1 MQTTFARD
9 LAGGRSQKQKQKAKA
24 AMSIYSASVKTISRS
39 AGRSATAAAA
49 YRTGKEVIDERTG
62 VIFDYTRRSGVDH
75 VSMHL
80 PAGCVAMDTDTLWN
94 AAEFAEKR
102 KNSTVARELLFA
114 QPHELSRMERH
125 ALSASIADALVERYD
140 VGVEVAN
147 HLPDSEGDGRN
158 FHAHI
163 MFTTR
168 VINADGT
175 FGAKTRVLDDM
186 STGPDEILWIRK
198 MVEDKTNQALEAA
211 NIDARVDCRSLKD
224 QRQAALD
231 AGDQELANK
240 LDRLPTV
247 HEGPRVTQIR
257 RELAIKNRKPL
268 GSVSRIAANDSIFV
282 INKLR
287 AERYIITAKIIALEV
302 FEAAKALKEKSSKLL
317 SKARDHINKPEI
329 IDIKPRIRS
338 RDLEL
343 EEAFEKFGRKY
354 FDMPTVSTDN
364 KSATLKVNAQ
374 ETASKPAYVP
384 SWKRRSRPDDDP
396 SP

>member
-1 MQTTFARD
+1 MQTSFARD

-125 ALSASIADALVERYD
+125 ALSASIADALVERYG

-168 VINADGT
+168 VVNADGT

-317 SKARDHINKPEI
+317 SKARDHINKPEV

-338 RDLEL
+338 RDLEF

-364 KSATLKVNAQ
+364 KSATLKVNAP

>member
-125 ALSASIADALVERYD
+125 ALSASIADAMVERYG

-168 VINADGT
+168 VVNADGT

-317 SKARDHINKPEI
+317 SKARDHINKPEV

-338 RDLEL
+338 RDLEF

-364 KSATLKVNAQ
+364 KSATLKINAP

>member
-1 MQTTFARD
+1 
-9 LAGGRSQKQKQKAKA
+9 
-24 AMSIYSASVKTISRS
+24 MSIYSASVKPISRS

-49 YRTGKEVIDERTG
+49 YRTGKEIIDERTG

-80 PAGCVAMDTDTLWN
+80 PVGCVAMDTDTLWN

-114 QPHELSRMERH
+114 QPHELNRLQRH
-125 ALSASIADALVERYD
+125 ALAAAIAESLVERY
-140 VGVEVAN
+140 GVAAEVAN
-147 HLPDSEGDGRN
+147 HLPDTEGDDRN
-158 FHAHI
+158 YHAHI

-168 VINADGT
+168 IVNADGS
-175 FGAKTRVLDDM
+175 FGAKTRVLDDLK
-186 STGPDEILWIRK
+186 TGPDEIIWIRK
-198 MVEDKTNQALEAA
+198 MVEEKINQALEAA
-211 NIDARVDCRSLKD
+211 NIDSRVDCRSLKD

-231 AGDQELANK
+231 AGDQELADK
-240 LDRLPTV
+240 LDRLPTI

-257 RELAIKNRKPL
+257 RELARQNRKPL
-268 GSVSRIAANDSIFV
+268 GSVSRIAANDSIFA
-282 INKLR
+282 INKYR
-287 AERYIITAKIIALEV
+287 AERFIITAKIIM
-302 FEAAKALKEKSSKLL
+302 FEAAKALKEKSSKLR
-317 SKARDHINKPEI
+317 SKARDLVNKPEV
-329 IDIKPRIRS
+329 IDIKPRIRA

-354 FDMPTVSTDN
+354 FDMPTATTDN
-364 KSATLKVNAQ
+364 TSATLKINAP
-374 ETASKPAYVP
+374 ETASKPAHVP

>member
-9 LAGGRSQKQKQKAKA
+9 LAGSRSQKQKQKAKA

-125 ALSASIADALVERYD
+125 ALSASIADALVERYG

-168 VINADGT
+168 VVNADGT

-198 MVEDKTNQALEAA
+198 MVEDKTNAALEAA
-211 NIDARVDCRSLKD
+211 NIDSRVDCRSLKD
-224 QRQAALD
+224 QRLAALE
-231 AGDQELANK
+231 AGDQELADK
-240 LDRLPTV
+240 LDRLPTI

-257 RELAIKNRKPL
+257 RELARENREPL
-268 GSVSRIAANDSIFV
+268 GAVSRIAANDSIFT

-287 AERYIITAKIIALEV
+287 AEHYIVTAKIIA
-302 FEAAKALKEKSSKLL
+302 FEAARALKEKSVDILN
-317 SKARDHINKPEI
+317 KARELINKPDVIEL
-329 IDIKPRIRS
+329 KPRIRA

-343 EEAFEKFGRKY
+343 QENLEKYGREY
-354 FDMPTVSTDN
+354 FDMPPVDTDS
-364 KSATLKVNAQ
+364 KSSAVKAPAQ
-374 ETASKPAYVP
+374 KTAYVP
-384 SWKRRSRPDDDP
+384 SWKRKPDPGDDF

>member
-1 MQTTFARD
+1 MQTSFARD

-125 ALSASIADALVERYD
+125 ALSASIADAMVERYG

-168 VINADGT
+168 VVNADGT

-317 SKARDHINKPEI
+317 SKARDHINKPEV

-338 RDLEL
+338 RDLEF

-364 KSATLKVNAQ
+364 KSATLKVNAP

>member
-1 MQTTFARD
+1 
-9 LAGGRSQKQKQKAKA
+9 
-24 AMSIYSASVKTISRS
+24 MSIYSASVKTISRS

-125 ALSASIADALVERYD
+125 ALSASIADALVERYG

-168 VINADGT
+168 VVNADGT
-175 FGAKTRVLDDM
+175 FGAKIRVLDDM

-317 SKARDHINKPEI
+317 SKARDHINKPEV

-364 KSATLKVNAQ
+364 KSVTLKVNAP

>member
-354 FDMPTVSTDN
+354 FDMPTASTDN

>member
-125 ALSASIADALVERYD
+125 ALSASIADAMVERYG

-168 VINADGT
+168 VVNADGT

-317 SKARDHINKPEI
+317 SKARDHINKPEV

-338 RDLEL
+338 RDLEF